1 MMTMMMMMMIYWI
14 QGVSRK
20 KRPKVFST

>member
-1 MMTMMMMMMIYWI
+1 MTSTYS
-14 QGVSRK
+14 VSRK